1 MNFYSDLTNIYSDL
15 MNILNRETI
24 EKSALQDAFFCIST
38 VGNVGTYSGAF
49 ALLAAGNAL
58 V

>member
-1 MNFYSDLTNIYSDL
+1 MNIYSDL
-15 MNILNRETI
+15 MNIPSRETI

-49 ALLAAGNAL
+49 AMLAAGNAL